1 MWLHKIDDR
10 PPTHPEINAKPYPW
24 IQPMMAN
31 PTSTSSAF
39 KTFST
44 VPPKIQAWV
53 PHLLEIKLNYFTF
66 EFQRT
71 LSLQR

>member
-53 PHLLEIKLNYFTF
+53 PHVTVREVEGNEEIKKIK
-66 EFQRT
+66 
-71 LSLQR
+71 